1 MNLHIDHTTA
11 IWLVFGTLIVCGIAL
26 STLIGIVLS
35 NHFDRHDDE
44 R

>member
-1 MNLHIDHTTA
+1 MNDTEA
-11 IWLVFGTLIVCGIAL
+11 VWLVFGTLIVCGIAL

-35 NHFDRHDDE
+35 NHFDRNDDD